1 MRQTTKLFLAATLV
15 LAATTAPAQQLGM
28 MKRGETVLPDGSR
41 AYVNPSTTLAVDIT
55 VKRVETV
62 TGPYARYAQRYF
74 GVIAPLADKC
84 TYTIEAVRIGTPEDC
99 GATTGCLTTTAEAA
113 PAEFPRV
120 LPDKMSSATVTTEE
134 AAAQAARRIF
144 ELRKRR
150 IELVTGEYAET
161 VYGAGLSAALERMDA
176 MEAELL
182 ELFFGKRSVTVT
194 TRRVLVVPAAD
205 AAATVVCRFRDTAGI
220 LSADDLSGEPVMLEC
235 RPQGLAARLLAPEGR
250 RGKSSNDAAWM
261 VQDLVSC
268 RVTYGREEL
277 ADATIPMYQFGVA
290 TTIATK

>member
-1 MRQTTKLFLAATLV
+1 MRQTTKLLLAAALV

-55 VKRVETV
+55 VKRIETV

-84 TYTIEAVRIGTPEDC
+84 TYSIEAVQIGTPEGC
-99 GATTGCLTTTAEAA
+99 CAATGCPDTAVA
-113 PAEFPRV
+113 AEFPRV

-134 AAAQAARRIF
+134 AAAQAAKRIF

-161 VYGAGLSAALERMDA
+161 VYGAGLPAALERMDA

-194 TRRVLVVPAAD
+194 TRRFLVAPDAD

-220 LSADDLSGEPVMLEC
+220 LSADDLSGEPIVLEC
-235 RPQGLAARLLAPEGR
+235 RPQGLAARLLASEGR
-250 RGKSSNDAAWM
+250 RGKSSNDAAWV
-261 VQDLVSC
+261 VQDMVSC

-277 ADATIPMYQFGVA
+277 AEASIPMYQFGAATTVA
-290 TTIATK
+290 TK